1 MHRDDFELACFL
13 RDALGAL
20 GALGDSGGL
29 IVGGPGAM
37 LLDGCLESLE
47 LRRARGARG
56 SRKSKSS
63 LGLLDPLSRPAK
75 RTAGCMSAGRRWKSA
90 SQKERNNE
98 SARAQ
103 QAAASPPR
111 RVLNRRVLNNEIQRA
126 ILRSA
131 GFSGLRGG
139 LVRLGHLGGALGGV
153 RLGLLGGG
161 L

>member
-13 RDALGAL
+13 RDALGAF
-20 GALGDSGGL
+20 GALGDSGGV

-37 LLDGCLESLE
+37 LLDRCLEPLE

-63 LGLLDPLSRPAK
+63 LGLLDPLSRSAK
-75 RTAGCMSAGRRWKSA
+75 RTAGCISAGQRWKSSA
-90 SQKERNNE
+90 QKERSNE

-103 QAAASPPR
+103 QAAASPLA

-131 GFSGLRGG
+131 GCSCLRGG
-139 LVRLGHLGGALGGV
+139 VVAV

>member
-20 GALGDSGGL
+20 GYSGGV

-37 LLDGCLESLE
+37 LLDGCLEPLE
-47 LRRARGARG
+47 LRWARGARG

-63 LGLLDPLSRPAK
+63 LGLLDPLTRPAK
-75 RTAGCMSAGRRWKSA
+75 RTQAGCMSAGRRWKSA
-90 SQKERNNE
+90 AQKERNSK

-103 QAAASPPR
+103 QAAASPLR
-111 RVLNRRVLNNEIQRA
+111 GVLNSRVLNNEIQRA

-131 GFSGLRGG
+131 GCSGLRGG
-139 LVRLGHLGGALGGV
+139 VVRFGALGGV

>member
-20 GALGDSGGL
+20 GHSFGV

-63 LGLLDPLSRPAK
+63 LGLLYPLSRPAK
-75 RTAGCMSAGRRWKSA
+75 RTAGCMSAGRRWKWA
-90 SQKERNNE
+90 VQKERK
-98 SARAQ
+98 SAC
-103 QAAASPPR
+103 
-111 RVLNRRVLNNEIQRA
+111 
-126 ILRSA
+126 SA
-131 GFSGLRGG
+131 GSSIT
-139 LVRLGHLGGALGGV
+139 A
-153 RLGLLGGG
+153 
-161 L
+161 